1 MKLIREPALLRAIE
15 AIGPIR
21 FSGQVWRIVVD
32 GRDPLEPGT
41 AGGRRNPPGVPV
53 LYASLEKSGALSEM
67 RYHLTRGQSVPP
79 SRISLRLYTLNVE
92 IDRTLELPDLTA
104 LAYLGVDVGRY
115 GALAYAR
122 RDREYTRL
130 QEIAEAARF
139 LEFGGLLV
147 PSARAKCM
155 NAVLFAK
162 GPAAADIEI
171 HRDEGLVDVLMPDSC
186 ST

>member
-1 MKLIREPALLRAIE
+1 M
-15 AIGPIR
+15 
-21 FSGQVWRIVVD
+21 D
-32 GRDPLEPGT
+32 GRDPLEPGA
-41 AGGRRNPPGVPV
+41 AGGRWNPPGVPV
-53 LYASLEKSGALSEM
+53 LHASLEKGGALSEM

-92 IDRTLELPDLTA
+92 TDRALKRPDLAA
-104 LAYLGVDVGRY
+104 LACLGADVGRY

-147 PSARAKCM
+147 PSARAECM
-155 NAVLFAK
+155 NAVLFAQ

>member
-1 MKLIREPALLRAIE
+1 MRLIREPALLRAIE
-15 AIGPIR
+15 AIGPIS
-21 FSGQVWRIVVD
+21 FSGQVWRIVLD
-32 GRDPLEPGT
+32 GRDPREPGV
-41 AGGRRNPPGVPV
+41 AGGRWNPPGVPV
-53 LYASLEKSGALSEM
+53 LYSSLQKDGAVSEV

-92 IDRTLELPDLTA
+92 IDRALQLPDLAA

-115 GALAYAR
+115 GALAYGR

-147 PSARAKCM
+147 PSARADCM
-155 NAVLFAK
+155 NAVLFTD
-162 GPAAADIEI
+162 GPGAPGIEI
-171 HRDEGLVDVLMPDSC
+171 HQDEGLVDVFQA
-186 ST
+186 